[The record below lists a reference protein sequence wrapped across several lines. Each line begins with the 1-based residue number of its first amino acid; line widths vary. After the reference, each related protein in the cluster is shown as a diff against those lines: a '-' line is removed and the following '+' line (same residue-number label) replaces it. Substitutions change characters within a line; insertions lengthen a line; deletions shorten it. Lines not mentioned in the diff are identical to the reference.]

1 MGLVRYIRGKIV
13 VNGETE
19 ITGADTLQSFS
30 FDDGNTDSLIIGNT
44 ACKQAKIVLIEPEGT
59 ACPISEGDSIELF
72 ISNQETEDIKN
83 YISIG
88 RVTVHKLE
96 RSIQKRTVNCTC
108 YDAMQ
113 KFNSG
118 LISEVAVSFPC
129 TLREYVSSICE
140 YAGVPLSGKSFY
152 HDTLE
157 ITEEPN
163 QSSRSTLRQVIGKAA
178 ECAFSNAYINRTGQ
192 LEFLT
197 ITQEAIERPIL
208 PSDYFSLDVGPTYGP
223 VNSLVLAREPVQDY
237 VYAEDVESIST
248 NGKTELKITDNPFL
262 DAIRYDVVQEM
273 LQEIDGFTYTSYS
286 LEWCGNESASV
297 YEKIAITDIDGKVT
311 HSFILGASVMFNGG
325 MKWDIQADA
334 MSKEDSNTSLGNTL
348 RDTVKDTYIE
358 VDKVKGQI
366 TSLASEQQEIQ
377 VSNDSRFEELEQRIQ
392 TNQTLIEQTA
402 NQIKASMSE
411 TGGSNMLA
419 NSVGYKDLAFWET
432 SDPIS
437 YQIIQDAQTD
447 QHTTSGSGIQL
458 INGTIRQ
465 SFYTQQGMQYAV
477 QFAYNKAGVASAE
490 SSVVLMA
497 EDTSIDVL
505 RTTQAEDGY
514 QNVLFVFEAQQPEYT
529 LVISTSNDAFAV
541 YDLRITA
548 GDSGQAWSQGKDEVY
563 GKGVLL
569 DKTGVTIN
577 PLEAGSVSMT
587 MDNDSLYISD
597 SGTLKAEVSD
607 DRIYGQYM
615 TSETGI
621 RIGDVEIRGL
631 TRTRLVLSGV

>member
-1 MGLVRYIRGKIV
+1 
-13 VNGETE
+13 
-19 ITGADTLQSFS
+19 
-30 FDDGNTDSLIIGNT
+30 
-44 ACKQAKIVLIEPEGT
+44 
-59 ACPISEGDSIELF
+59 
-72 ISNQETEDIKN
+72 
-83 YISIG
+83 
-88 RVTVHKLE
+88 
-96 RSIQKRTVNCTC
+96 
-108 YDAMQ
+108 
-113 KFNSG
+113 
-118 LISEVAVSFPC
+118 
-129 TLREYVSSICE
+129 
-140 YAGVPLSGKSFY
+140 
-152 HDTLE
+152 
-157 ITEEPN
+157 
-163 QSSRSTLRQVIGKAA
+163 
-178 ECAFSNAYINRTGQ
+178 
-192 LEFLT
+192 
-197 ITQEAIERPIL
+197 
-208 PSDYFSLDVGPTYGP
+208 
-223 VNSLVLAREPVQDY
+223 
-237 VYAEDVESIST
+237 
-248 NGKTELKITDNPFL
+248 
-262 DAIRYDVVQEM
+262 
-273 LQEIDGFTYTSYS
+273 
-286 LEWCGNESASV
+286 
-297 YEKIAITDIDGKVT
+297 
-311 HSFILGASVMFNGG
+311 MFNGG

-458 INGTIRQ
+458 TNGTIRQ

-514 QNVLFVFEAQQPEYT
+514 QNVLFVFEAQLPEYT